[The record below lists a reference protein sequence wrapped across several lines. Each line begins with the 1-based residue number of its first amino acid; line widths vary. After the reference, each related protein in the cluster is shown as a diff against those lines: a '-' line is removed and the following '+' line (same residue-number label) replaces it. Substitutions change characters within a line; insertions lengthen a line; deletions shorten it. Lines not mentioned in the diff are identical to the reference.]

1 MKTKNNKQSKIKNN
15 LAAFGSMCFGTVL
28 VLGMLVLINDSENLM
43 TEAEGLEGT
52 NIKVQKQ
59 KPKAKQE
66 IQKQKPK
73 PKPKRSRQA
82 PPTPL
87 LGLNSSLGGLD
98 LGLPD
103 FSMDG
108 LNGLDGDIL
117 GNGNGVVMTDDTV
130 DQSPKAVWQAPMVYP
145 PRARAKGVEG
155 YVVFSLLIGVTG
167 EIEQVKIVESFP
179 DGVFDEVAMQG
190 INGWRFEPAQYQ
202 GQSVKSWAKQ
212 RIRFDLS

>member
-1 MKTKNNKQSKIKNN
+1 MKTRDKIMKNM
-15 LAAFGSMCFGTVL
+15 AAMGSMAFGTVL
-28 VLGMLVLINDSENLM
+28 VLGTLLLINDSDNLLDQ
-43 TEAEGLEGT
+43 AKGVQST
-52 NIKVQKQ
+52 NIKIQKQ

-66 IQKQKPK
+66 IKKAKPK
-73 PKPKRSRQA
+73 PKPQRSRPA

-117 GNGNGVVMTDDTV
+117 GDGSGVIMTDDTV
-130 DQSPKAVWQAPMVYP
+130 DQSPKAVWQAPMMYP
-145 PRARAKGVEG
+145 PRARAKGIEG
-155 YVVFSLLIGVTG
+155 YVVFSLLIGITG
-167 EIEQVKIVESFP
+167 EIEQVKIVESYP
-179 DGVFDEVAMQG
+179 EGVFDDVAMQG
-190 INGWRFEPAQYQ
+190 INEWRFEPAQYQ
-202 GQSVKSWAKQ
+202 GKSVKSWAKQ

>member
-1 MKTKNNKQSKIKNN
+1 MKRKERLKRN
-15 LAAFGSMCFGTVL
+15 LAAMGSMAMGTVL
-28 VLGMLVLINDSENLM
+28 VLGTLILINDSENLLDQ
-43 TEAEGLEGT
+43 ANQSQGT
-52 NIKVQKQ
+52 NIKIQQ
-59 KPKAKQE
+59 AKPKAKQE
-66 IQKQKPK
+66 IQKPKPK
-73 PKPKRSRQA
+73 PKPQRSRPA

-87 LGLNSSLGGLD
+87 LGLNSSLGGLN

-117 GNGNGVVMTDDTV
+117 GNGSGVIMTDDTV

-145 PRARAKGVEG
+145 PRARAKGIEG
-155 YVVFSLLIGVTG
+155 YVVFSLLIGITG
-167 EIEQVKIVESFP
+167 EIEQVKIVESYP

-190 INGWRFEPAQYQ
+190 INSWRFEPAQYQ
-202 GQSVKSWAKQ
+202 GKSVKSWAKQ